1 MKKEDLLK
9 LWIISLN
16 NKRNISFNEDDS
28 KSIISLS
35 AITNKEKDENIEKE
49 KEIIK
54 ERIDWLKTLE
64 GINLENENFHEKEW
78 ELNKLNE
85 KIIQLQQSLCQS
97 NIALNNER
105 RRIISFNSEID
116 TFKSK
121 FLFLFNIYF
130 YSKIKKWRK
139 FAKIGWNRK
148 KSRN

>member
-1 MKKEDLLK
+1 M
-9 LWIISLN
+9 ISNLN
-16 NKRNISFNEDDS
+16 NKKQE
-28 KSIISLS
+28 K
-35 AITNKEKDENIEKE
+35 NKQLTVDEETKRLLEFYRLRIDG
-49 KEIIK
+49 IVK

-85 KIIQLQQSLCQS
+85 KIIELQESLSQS

-121 FLFLFNIYF
+121 
-130 YSKIKKWRK
+130 
-139 FAKIGWNRK
+139 
-148 KSRN
+148 